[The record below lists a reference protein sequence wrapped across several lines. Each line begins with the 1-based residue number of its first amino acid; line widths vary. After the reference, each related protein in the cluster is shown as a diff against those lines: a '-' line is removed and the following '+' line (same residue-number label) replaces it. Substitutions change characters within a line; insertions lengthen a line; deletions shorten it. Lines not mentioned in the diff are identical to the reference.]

1 MAFAICRPRHP
12 GSPIGPRTPASPA
25 ASNPNR
31 GRRLPLAAL
40 PDSNWTSLVES
51 EVNFAVTAAPRIDD
65 YPRRRSQKSVAAF
78 SDFECRFSGPG
89 TPKIPTGLKL
99 GLTGKRVNTERN
111 LRRTVLRNGLIV
123 LTERMDHLRSVAM
136 GVWIKSGSR
145 CEPAET
151 NGISHFVEHMLFKG
165 TRSRSAQLIA
175 REMDSIGGNLDAFTG
190 KETICF
196 NVKSLADHVPI
207 ALDILSDLVLN
218 PVFASP
224 DIERERGVILEE
236 IKIDEDN
243 PDVLVHELFTQ
254 SFWKGHPLGKPILG
268 TTETVGRLAQNH
280 LFDYHAGRFHAGNM
294 IFSAAGNLDHD
305 HFVDAVSGKFSALA
319 GGEAP
324 AELPAPA
331 ASARIILRNKKA
343 LEQVQICLG
352 VPAPPITDE
361 NRYVALV
368 LNTVLGGGMSS
379 RLFQTIREERG
390 MAYSIYSDLS
400 PYRDTGT
407 LCVYAGTAAS
417 KALEVVDLILAEFRN
432 LKEVELPEDELT
444 RAKDQ
449 LKGNI
454 LLGLESSNSRM
465 ANLARQEMYFR
476 QFFTVDEV
484 IARIDQVDAA
494 QVQAMAHRLFDPAR
508 IAVTLLGRLDGVK
521 LNRTRLEC

>member
-1 MAFAICRPRHP
+1 MMTN
-12 GSPIGPRTPASPA
+12 S
-25 ASNPNR
+25 
-31 GRRLPLAAL
+31 
-40 PDSNWTSLVES
+40 
-51 EVNFAVTAAPRIDD
+51 
-65 YPRRRSQKSVAAF
+65 
-78 SDFECRFSGPG
+78 
-89 TPKIPTGLKL
+89 
-99 GLTGKRVNTERN
+99 ERN
-111 LRRTVLRNGLIV
+111 LRRTVLPNGLIV
-123 LTERMDHLRSVAM
+123 LTERMEHMRSVAM

-165 TRSRSAQLIA
+165 TRSRTAQHIA

-207 ALDILSDLVLN
+207 ALDVLSDLVLN
-218 PVFASP
+218 PVFADS
-224 DIERERGVILEE
+224 DIERERDVILEE

-254 SFWKGHPLGKPILG
+254 SFWRDHPLGWPILG
-268 TTETVGRLAQNH
+268 TSATVARLDQKS
-280 LFDYHAGRFHAGNM
+280 LFEYHGDRFHGGNM
-294 IFSAAGNLDHD
+294 VFSAAGNLDHD
-305 HFVDAVSGKFSALA
+305 HFAGAVQAKFSSLA
-319 GGEAP
+319 SGATLHELGAPEA
-324 AELPAPA
+324 A
-331 ASARIILRNKKA
+331 ARIVMRNKRS

-361 NRYVALV
+361 SRYASLI

-407 LCVYAGTAAS
+407 LCVYAGTSAG
-417 KALEVVDLILAEFRN
+417 KALEVVDLILGEFAK
-432 LKEVELPEDELT
+432 LKQELLTDEELT

-449 LKGNI
+449 VKGNI
-454 LLGLESSNSRM
+454 LLGLESSNARM

-476 QFFTVDEV
+476 QFITVDEI
-484 IARIDQVDAA
+484 IARIDEVEAL
-494 QVQAMAHRLFDPAR
+494 QVQAMAQKLFDSTR

-521 LNRTRLEC
+521 LKRGRLMC

>member
-1 MAFAICRPRHP
+1 L
-12 GSPIGPRTPASPA
+12 
-25 ASNPNR
+25 NN
-31 GRRLPLAAL
+31 
-40 PDSNWTSLVES
+40 
-51 EVNFAVTAAPRIDD
+51 
-65 YPRRRSQKSVAAF
+65 
-78 SDFECRFSGPG
+78 
-89 TPKIPTGLKL
+89 
-99 GLTGKRVNTERN
+99 ERN
-111 LRRTVLRNGLIV
+111 LRRTVLPNGLIV
-123 LTERMDHLRSVAM
+123 LTERMEHLRSVAM
-136 GVWIKSGSR
+136 GVWVKSGSR

-165 TRSRSAQLIA
+165 TKSRNAQAIA
-175 REMDSIGGNLDAFTG
+175 REMDAIGGNLDAFTS

-207 ALDILSDLVLN
+207 AMDILTDLVLN
-218 PVFASP
+218 PTFARP
-224 DIERERGVILEE
+224 EIERERGVILEE

-268 TTETVGRLAQNH
+268 TTETVGKLAQEQ
-280 LFDYHAGRFHAGNM
+280 LFEYHVDRFHGGNI

-305 HFVDAVSGKFSALA
+305 QFTAAVAEKFSGLS
-319 GGEAP
+319 GGSTPVELSAP
-324 AELPAPA
+324 DP
-331 ASARIILRNKKA
+331 SVRIILRNKKA

-352 VPAPPITDE
+352 VPSPPITDE
-361 NRYVALV
+361 NRYTTLI

-407 LCVYAGTAAS
+407 LCVYAGTSAN
-417 KALEVVDLILAEFRN
+417 KVLEVVDLIIAEFSKM
-432 LKEVELPEDELT
+432 KETPLSDEELT

-449 LKGNI
+449 VRGNI

-465 ANLARQEMYFR
+465 ANLARQEMYF
-476 QFFTVDEV
+476 QHFFTVDEI
-484 IARIDQVDAA
+484 IARIDQVTAE
-494 QVQAMAHRLFDPAR
+494 QVQTMAQRLFDPER

-521 LNRTRLEC
+521 LGRQRLVC

>member
-1 MAFAICRPRHP
+1 MTM
-12 GSPIGPRTPASPA
+12 TP
-25 ASNPNR
+25 
-31 GRRLPLAAL
+31 
-40 PDSNWTSLVES
+40 
-51 EVNFAVTAAPRIDD
+51 
-65 YPRRRSQKSVAAF
+65 
-78 SDFECRFSGPG
+78 
-89 TPKIPTGLKL
+89 
-99 GLTGKRVNTERN
+99 ERN
-111 LRRTVLRNGLIV
+111 LRRTVLPNGLIV
-123 LTERMDHLRSVAM
+123 LTERMEHMRSVAM
-136 GVWIKSGSR
+136 GIWIKSGSR

-207 ALDILSDLVLN
+207 ALDVLADLVLN
-218 PVFASP
+218 PVFAST

-254 SFWKGHPLGKPILG
+254 NFWKDHPLGKPILG
-268 TTETVGRLAQNH
+268 TTATVGRLDQKS
-280 LFDYHAGRFHAGNM
+280 LFAYHGDRFRGGNM
-294 IFSAAGNLDHD
+294 VFSAAGNLDHD
-305 HFVDAVSGKFSALA
+305 RFADELAQKFIGLEGGDTLNELSA
-319 GGEAP
+319 P
-324 AELPAPA
+324 Q
-331 ASARIILRNKKA
+331 ASARIVLRNKKS

-352 VPAPPITDE
+352 VPSPPITDD
-361 NRYVALV
+361 NRYATLI

-400 PYRDTGT
+400 PLRDTGT
-407 LCVYAGTAAS
+407 LCVYAGTSAG
-417 KALEVVDLILAEFRN
+417 KALEVVDLILDEFRK
-432 LKEVELPEDELT
+432 LKETPLPDDELL

-454 LLGLESSNSRM
+454 LMGLESSNSRM
-465 ANLARQEMYFR
+465 ANLARQEMYFH
-476 QFFTVDEV
+476 QFFTAEEV
-484 IARIDQVDAA
+484 IARIAEVDAA
-494 QVQAMAHRLFDPAR
+494 QVQAMAQRLFDPGR

-521 LNRTRLEC
+521 LGRARLVC

>member
-1 MAFAICRPRHP
+1 M
-12 GSPIGPRTPASPA
+12 
-25 ASNPNR
+25 
-31 GRRLPLAAL
+31 
-40 PDSNWTSLVES
+40 
-51 EVNFAVTAAPRIDD
+51 TA
-65 YPRRRSQKSVAAF
+65 
-78 SDFECRFSGPG
+78 
-89 TPKIPTGLKL
+89 T
-99 GLTGKRVNTERN
+99 NERN
-111 LRRTVLRNGLIV
+111 LRRTVLPNGLIV
-123 LTERMDHLRSVAM
+123 LTERMEYLRSVAM
-136 GVWIKSGSR
+136 GVWVKSGSR

-165 TRSRSAQLIA
+165 TRSRTAQHIA

-196 NVKSLADHVPI
+196 NVKSLSDHVPI
-207 ALDILSDLVLN
+207 ALDVLSDLVLN
-218 PVFASP
+218 PLFAPP

-243 PDVLVHELFTQ
+243 PDILVR
-254 SFWKGHPLGKPILG
+254 SSSPRASGKIIRWAGRSWAPGKPFPDSTAISCSPI
-268 TTETVGRLAQNH
+268 TTTVFTAATSSSPPPATLTTTSLPKPWQASFLRSPAAKRSNEL
-280 LFDYHAGRFHAGNM
+280 
-294 IFSAAGNLDHD
+294 SAP
-305 HFVDAVSGKFSALA
+305 
-319 GGEAP
+319 E
-324 AELPAPA
+324 
-331 ASARIILRNKKA
+331 ASARIVLRNKKS

-361 NRYVALV
+361 NRYATLI

-407 LCVYAGTAAS
+407 LCVYAGTSAG

-432 LKEVELPEDELT
+432 LKEIPLNTEELT

-454 LLGLESSNSRM
+454 LLALESSNSRM
-465 ANLARQEMYFR
+465 ANLARQEMYFH

-484 IARIDQVDAA
+484 IARIDAVDAD
-494 QVQAMAHRLFDPAR
+494 QVQAMAQRLFDPAR
-508 IAVTLLGRLDGVK
+508 IAVTLLGRLDGIK
-521 LNRTRLEC
+521 LNRAMLAC